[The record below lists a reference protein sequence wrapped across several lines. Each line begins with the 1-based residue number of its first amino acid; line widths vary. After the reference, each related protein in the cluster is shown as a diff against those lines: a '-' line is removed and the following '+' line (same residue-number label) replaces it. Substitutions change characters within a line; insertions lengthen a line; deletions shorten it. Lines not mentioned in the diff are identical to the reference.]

1 AFAADGK
8 TLVAAGEDKIV
19 KLWDVAAGT
28 VKATL
33 PEQKQAIELLA
44 FSSDGKTLAIC
55 GEGDKTKPAEVSLWD
70 VASRTARV
78 RLAANLEHVGALAF
92 APDGKTLVTG
102 GRASSLVQV
111 WNAATG
117 SELFRQQA
125 LPTKQVSMVTM
136 RNPGAQFPVIQQ
148 RVTQGA
154 AGIRTLA
161 FSRDSKQLALGLA
174 DGTLRLWDALT

>member
-1 AFAADGK
+1 
-8 TLVAAGEDKIV
+8 
-19 KLWDVAAGT
+19 
-28 VKATL
+28 
-33 PEQKQAIELLA
+33 
-44 FSSDGKTLAIC
+44 
-55 GEGDKTKPAEVSLWD
+55 
-70 VASRTARV
+70 
-78 RLAANLEHVGALAF
+78 

-174 DGTLRLWDALT
+174 DGTLRLWDALTWQERGEAPGQGTIDGVVFAADGKTLATIAKDGAVMLWELPRTPKNVKRQASKR